1 MARETFRLNR
11 HQLPVGIEILISAKK
26 GIGVLSRRDM
36 RCQILDL
43 FTHACRLSPLRS
55 SEAVRPNDT
64 SERC

>member
-11 HQLPVGIEILISAKK
+11 HQFPVGIEILISAKK

-36 RCQILDL
+36 RLQVLDL
-43 FTHACRLSPLRS
+43 FKHACRLSPPRS